1 MELEYGE
8 SFEIWVGERYANYY
22 TNYGFGQLFVAEEG
36 FNGITRQKNGD
47 EYDAIGVQFVDILS
61 AEIEQGNYV
70 YQDNMYKYVMKKV
83 DKDLNLYFDT
93 MLLRKQ
99 TYLVKYTSS
108 DVCQISSPYSV
119 AANEKWTFSI
129 TAGEEGVDYSNMKV
143 YINGEKI
150 NKYDSESGSNVLKYE
165 VNKPTPSS
173 YNIGVNTNFSEY
185 VITIEDI
192 DLLQKDYTKVKLQ
205 PNEHIFFVNYSAQG
219 ESMPFYF
226 DTQGYYYYLK
236 DVVNIEVS
244 FGKNSIYN
252 YENMEIQVNS
262 VVTEYNFDGQSFVI
276 NFTPDYQD
284 EYYIVVTGIV
294 KAKFEYKIKN
304 DYAANVNLYI
314 NINNVKTLI
323 TDEITLILEAGDT
336 FELIFECKEEGQ
348 DVSGYI
354 FTGVDD
360 TVFDGGFNIDLKPTD
375 TKGISI
381 RVNADSDQTG
391 REINVAME

>member
-1 MELEYGE
+1 
-8 SFEIWVGERYANYY
+8 
-22 TNYGFGQLFVAEEG
+22 
-36 FNGITRQKNGD
+36 
-47 EYDAIGVQFVDILS
+47 
-61 AEIEQGNYV
+61 
-70 YQDNMYKYVMKKV
+70 
-83 DKDLNLYFDT
+83 
-93 MLLRKQ
+93 
-99 TYLVKYTSS
+99 
-108 DVCQISSPYSV
+108 
-119 AANEKWTFSI
+119 
-129 TAGEEGVDYSNMKV
+129 
-143 YINGEKI
+143 
-150 NKYDSESGSNVLKYE
+150 
-165 VNKPTPSS
+165 
-173 YNIGVNTNFSEY
+173 
-185 VITIEDI
+185 
-192 DLLQKDYTKVKLQ
+192 
-205 PNEHIFFVNYSAQG
+205 
-219 ESMPFYF
+219 MPFYF